1 MPLSLS
7 NDLPMV
13 EKLINEGSLLM
24 LQEFLASQRS
34 AVLATTENGQP
45 YLSLMAFAATDDL
58 QYLLVATYRATRK
71 FRNIEADP
79 RVALLVDNRSNQPS
93 DTEQSMAVTALGRAK
108 EVEDAERNWF
118 LRIYIAKHPHLEIFV
133 SSPECALIKIR
144 VERYFLVSN
153 FQEIKEVIPRQE
165 ND

>member
-1 MPLSLS
+1 
-7 NDLPMV
+7 MV

-108 EVEDAERNWF
+108 EVEATERNWF
-118 LRIYIAKHPHLEIFV
+118 LRTYIAKHPHLEIFV
-133 SSPECALIKIR
+133 SSPECTLIKIR

-153 FQEIKEVIPRQE
+153 FQEIKEVVPRQE

>member
-1 MPLSLS
+1 
-7 NDLPMV
+7 MV

-108 EVEDAERNWF
+108 EVEAAERNWF

-133 SSPECALIKIR
+133 SSPECTLIKIR

-153 FQEIKEVIPRQE
+153 FQEIKEVVPRQE

>member
-1 MPLSLS
+1 
-7 NDLPMV
+7 
-13 EKLINEGSLLM
+13 M

-108 EVEDAERNWF
+108 EVEAAERNWF

-133 SSPECALIKIR
+133 SSPECTLIKIR

-153 FQEIKEVIPRQE
+153 FQEIKEVVPRQE

>member
-108 EVEDAERNWF
+108 EVEAAERNWF

-133 SSPECALIKIR
+133 SSPECTLIKIR

-153 FQEIKEVIPRQE
+153 FQEIKEVVPRQE

>member
-108 EVEDAERNWF
+108 EVEATERNWF

-133 SSPECALIKIR
+133 SSPECTLIKIR

-153 FQEIKEVIPRQE
+153 FQEIKGVVPRQE